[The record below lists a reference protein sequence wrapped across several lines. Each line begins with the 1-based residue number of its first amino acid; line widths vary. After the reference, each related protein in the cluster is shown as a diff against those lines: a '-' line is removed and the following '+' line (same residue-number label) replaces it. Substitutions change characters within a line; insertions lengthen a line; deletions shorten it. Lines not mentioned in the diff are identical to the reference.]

1 MVDTQKYILDKYKIE
16 VNGQYFI
23 DIPEMIGAEGLAK
36 LFSEL
41 DFKYGA
47 EIGTDQGEYAEVL
60 LKTIPDLHLN
70 CIDPWKAEAYEED
83 QQPESKEDQ
92 EFFDKRYLETQSRLK
107 DYYSKMKIWRKTS
120 MEALQNFNGNSLDFV
135 YIDGNHDF
143 LNVTQDI
150 HYWFKKV
157 RPGGI
162 LAGHD
167 YVRYP
172 SRKFIHVQKV
182 VNAYMTS
189 YHLLPVFLVTPT
201 NHGLKRDR
209 FRSWFIVKPL
219 KDPVTH
225 KLYVTDNNS

>member
-1 MVDTQKYILDKYKIE
+1 MNTQDYIVRKYNIKLDGRYI
-16 VNGQYFI
+16 I
-23 DIPEMIGAEGLAK
+23 DIPQLVGGEGLAH
-36 LFSEL
+36 LFAEL
-41 DFKYGA
+41 GFTLGA

-60 LKTIPDLHLN
+60 LKTIPGLELG
-70 CIDPWKAEAYEED
+70 CIDPWKAQAYEPDE
-83 QQPESKEDQ
+83 QPESKENQ
-92 EFFDKRYLETQSRLK
+92 EFFDKRYQETVSRLSE
-107 DYYSKMKIWRKTS
+107 YIYSIKPPHIALLRKTS
-120 MEALQNFNGNSLDFV
+120 LEGLNNFIDNSLDFV

-157 RPGGI
+157 KPGGI

-172 SRKFIHVQKV
+172 SRKFNHVQKV
-182 VNAYMTS
+182 VNAYMTA

-201 NHGLKRDR
+201 DKGLKRDR
-209 FRSWFIVKPL
+209 FRSWFIVKPF

-225 KLYVTDNNS
+225 NEYS